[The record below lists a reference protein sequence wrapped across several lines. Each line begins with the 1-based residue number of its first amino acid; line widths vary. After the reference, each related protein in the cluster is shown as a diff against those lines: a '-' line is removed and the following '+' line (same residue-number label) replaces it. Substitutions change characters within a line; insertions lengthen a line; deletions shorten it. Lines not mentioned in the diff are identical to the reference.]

1 MQNTMG
7 SKMLF
12 SLARRC
18 GTVDRQPDSGKRE
31 RERERTAWRTHIE
44 RGQVEDDVIGTGW
57 NGEGPCASFALQGV
71 TCERDISRKV
81 VLEQKETTKTYTD

>member
-31 RERERTAWRTHIE
+31 RERTAWRTHIE
-44 RGQVEDDVIGTGW
+44 RGQVEDDVEAGLGGMA
-57 NGEGPCASFALQGV
+57 NVLALRLLCRG
-71 TCERDISRKV
+71 
-81 VLEQKETTKTYTD
+81 

>member
-31 RERERTAWRTHIE
+31 REREQPGGHTLR
-44 RGQVEDDVIGTGW
+44 EDR
-57 NGEGPCASFALQGV
+57 L
-71 TCERDISRKV
+71 KMM
-81 VLEQKETTKTYTD
+81 